1 MSDATLARRVIGLV
15 EKLQSFIPLLAYQA
29 GLSGW
34 HYGLS
39 WLIRLAYQAG
49 LSRLA
54 YQAGLSSW
62 LIRLA
67 DQAGLSLAYHSLF
80 LNKLHLTLIINP

>member
-34 HYGLS
+34 
-39 WLIRLAYQAG
+39 LIKLAYQAG
-49 LSRLA
+49 LS
-54 YQAGLSSW
+54 GW

-67 DQAGLSLAYHSLF
+67 DQAG
-80 LNKLHLTLIINP
+80 

>member
-34 HYGLS
+34 
-39 WLIRLAYQAG
+39 LIK
-49 LSRLA
+49 LA
-54 YQAGLSSW
+54 YQAGLSSCEVFP
-62 LIRLA
+62 L
-67 DQAGLSLAYHSLF
+67 DHSLF
-80 LNKLHLTLIINP
+80 LNKLHLTLIITLRMDTGWTQADIKN